1 MAASQAPSG
10 VKTAGV
16 PVGKVYRIL
25 VSHISGFHL
34 ARGDNRARRK
44 EGTCIRGR

>member
-16 PVGKVYRIL
+16 PVGKVFFL
-25 VSHISGFHL
+25 DLFGNS
-34 ARGDNRARRK
+34 
-44 EGTCIRGR
+44 